1 MSELLFQT
9 DWLGSRPVY
18 YNERTGATSLNVNDV
33 IEFANAEFD
42 AEGLGAY
49 LATGYSVFQ
58 HTPVSGV
65 RILPPSARLWRDG
78 DSRLRV
84 EQLPVDLDTRLATRH
99 TEDEVIG
106 LLRTRVRAA
115 ESATT
120 GEVVIP
126 TSGGYDSRLLNLM
139 IAEPSRIRSFT
150 FGATARQWDSAE
162 VARARALAEMLGTRW
177 ERVHLA
183 PFHVHLDD
191 WDDAF
196 GPALHAHGM
205 YQLEFYRQVRARLAG
220 GELVLSGL
228 GGDWFAGKGDAVAM
242 RPLRGPDDVRRL
254 IRSHGMNAD
263 VNAVVIPHRG
273 TLLEEYYEAHR
284 EILDSPRRRLV
295 EAVRCRM
302 GLTHYLLRAPQLH
315 GFAVDAPFLDIEV
328 ACAMLTLPDDRRQ
341 GRRWVTDYF
350 ASRRATLEAVGGNN
364 RYWLY
369 WPVMRAQPLSPLDD
383 RLLSEIVRPDYV
395 RWVNRTVSWRGVW
408 WEGYQRLGG
417 NRGFRRAARYLRS
430 RGFRQRRLEA
440 YHAYMTLRPLQ
451 RLLQKRDAA
460 RKACR

>member
-1 MSELLFQT
+1 MSELLFET

-18 YNERTGATSLNVNDV
+18 YNERTGAASLNVNDV

-183 PFHVHLDD
+183 PFHV
-191 WDDAF
+191 
-196 GPALHAHGM
+196 
-205 YQLEFYRQVRARLAG
+205 
-220 GELVLSGL
+220 LS
-228 GGDWFAGKGDAVAM
+228 
-242 RPLRGPDDVRRL
+242 R
-254 IRSHGMNAD
+254 
-263 VNAVVIPHRG
+263 
-273 TLLEEYYEAHR
+273 
-284 EILDSPRRRLV
+284 
-295 EAVRCRM
+295 
-302 GLTHYLLRAPQLH
+302 
-315 GFAVDAPFLDIEV
+315 
-328 ACAMLTLPDDRRQ
+328 
-341 GRRWVTDYF
+341 
-350 ASRRATLEAVGGNN
+350 
-364 RYWLY
+364 
-369 WPVMRAQPLSPLDD
+369 
-383 RLLSEIVRPDYV
+383 
-395 RWVNRTVSWRGVW
+395 
-408 WEGYQRLGG
+408 
-417 NRGFRRAARYLRS
+417 
-430 RGFRQRRLEA
+430 
-440 YHAYMTLRPLQ
+440 
-451 RLLQKRDAA
+451 
-460 RKACR
+460 